1 MQNCTQIQSG
11 SNCHLNVMQSPD
23 ALQIPLNRLLRP
35 LAVGDVPRNAHNTY
49 LFAPRIPEY
58 RSRKKAGKDFA
69 VFAPIEDLL
78 DPLILLD
85 RLLVNRDAF
94 LRIRIKDIDVLP
106 YNLLQRV
113 SKSFLRSLIKLD
125 NFP

>member
-1 MQNCTQIQSG
+1 MQNCIQIQSG

-23 ALQIPLNRLLRP
+23 TLQIPLNRLLRP
-35 LAVGDVPRNAHNTY
+35 LAVGDGPRNAHNSY

-58 RSRKKAGKDFA
+58 GSRKKTGKDIA
-69 VFAPIEDLL
+69 VFASIEGLL
-78 DPLILLD
+78 DPLILLN

-94 LRIRIKDIDVLP
+94 FHIRVKDIYVLP

-113 SKSFLRSLIKLD
+113 SKSFLRSFIKLD
-125 NFP
+125 NL

>member
-1 MQNCTQIQSG
+1 MQNCIQIQSG

-23 ALQIPLNRLLRP
+23 ALQIPLNPLLRP
-35 LAVGDVPRNAHNTY
+35 LAVGDVPRNAHNAY

-58 RSRKKAGKDFA
+58 GSRKKTGKDFA

-78 DPLILLD
+78 DPLIFLN

-94 LRIRIKDIDVLP
+94 LRSRAND
-106 YNLLQRV
+106 
-113 SKSFLRSLIKLD
+113 LRG
-125 NFP
+125 